1 MALFSGQPESELLC
15 PVAVPAIP
23 TATYRLQFHAGFT
36 FDDATAIVEYLNG
49 LGISH
54 CYASSYLAAV
64 PGSTHGYDVA
74 DPTRLNPE
82 IGSDESFRQWVAALR
97 AHGMGHI
104 IDLVPNHMGIAK
116 SANPWWQE
124 VLENGP
130 SSLYARVFDV
140 DWHPLKVE
148 LENKVLL
155 PILGDSYGAVLERQ
169 EIMLRYDGG
178 VFSLHYYETTLPVA
192 PGSYAR
198 ILETDVDA
206 LVNALGEESIEAAE
220 YLSILTAIRRLPSRG
235 DLKPASRI
243 ERAREKEVIK
253 RRLATLTRD
262 CAPVREHVD
271 RTVTLFN
278 GTRGHKHSF
287 DRLDDL
293 LGAQAYR
300 LAHWRVAA
308 EEINYRRFFDI
319 NELAAIRME
328 DPEVFRHVHA
338 LAFELLK
345 YELVDGFRIDH
356 VDGLYDPGDYLAR
369 LQDRAREARPDLFGP
384 DQPLF
389 VVVEKILAVDEELP
403 DWRMHG
409 TSGYDFLIQL
419 NGLFVDRR
427 NEKAFNAVWENF
439 SRLKTPFR
447 EIAYRSKQLIL
458 RLSMASELNVLA
470 HQLNRFS
477 ERSRYYRDFTLNSLT
492 QAIREIIACFP
503 VYRTYVNE
511 REDVRRRDREYIAYA
526 VAEAKRRNPG
536 RPRAVFDF
544 VRDLLLKQADYIP
557 EGEREEH
564 LRFVGKFQQV
574 TSPVTAKGIEDTA
587 LYNYNRLVSLN
598 EVGGEP
604 DHFGITPEELHEW
617 LGSRAARWPH
627 ALSAT
632 STHDTKRSEDVR
644 ARLNALSELPGAWKQ
659 AIARWARANRRGRT
673 TIDGQSYPTRNEEYL
688 LYQTLV
694 GSWPLEPM
702 DADQARVYCERIVN
716 YMQKATR
723 EAKVVTSWLNPSERH
738 EQAMKEFIQA
748 ILDPENSPFLE
759 DFVEFQKR
767 IACYGIYNS
776 LAQVAIK
783 IGAPGVPD
791 FYQGTELWDF
801 SLVDPDNRR
810 PVDYRRRATLLGELK
825 AAAAEDGGTL
835 RLFQRFAASPTD
847 DRFKLAV
854 THRLLDFRRANAEI
868 FRHGDYEPLAFEG
881 SRRDHAF
888 GFVRRHANRE
898 IVVVVPRLI
907 GGLVPEANIPPIGE
921 KVWGDTVA
929 RLARRLGTAAAPSN
943 TGPDRLAEAAD
954 SGSASD
960 DGASYWNALT
970 GERAVVHD
978 GGLRLA
984 DAFAHAPVAMLYS
997 GGHE

>member
-1 MALFSGQPESELLC
+1 M
-15 PVAVPAIP
+15 PAIP

-36 FDDATAIVEYLNG
+36 FEHATAVVAYLNN

-82 IGSDESFRQWVAALR
+82 IGTVETFQAWVAALR

-130 SSLYARVFDV
+130 SSLYARVFDI
-140 DWHPLKVE
+140 DWHPLKPE

-169 EIMLRYDGG
+169 EITLRYDAG

-198 ILETDVDA
+198 ILETDVEA
-206 LVNALGEESIEAAE
+206 LVNALGEDSIEAAE

-262 CAPVREHVD
+262 CAAVREHVE
-271 RTVTLFN
+271 RAVTLFN
-278 GTRGHKHSF
+278 GGKGDKHSF

-338 LAFELLK
+338 FVFELLK
-345 YELVDGFRIDH
+345 HELVDGFRIDH
-356 VDGLYDPGDYLAR
+356 VDGLYNPGDYLAR
-369 LQDRAREARPDLFGP
+369 LQERAEEARPDLFGP
-384 DQPLF
+384 EQPLF
-389 VVVEKILAVDEELP
+389 VVVEKILALDEELP
-403 DWRMHG
+403 DWRTHG

-419 NGLFVDRR
+419 NGVFVDGR

-439 SRLKTPFR
+439 SRLRTPFR

-492 QAIREIIACFP
+492 LAMREIIACFP

-511 REDVRRRDREYIAYA
+511 RDEVRQPDREYIEHA

-536 RPRAVFDF
+536 RPRAVFEF

-557 EGEREEH
+557 EEERDEH

-604 DHFGITPEELHEW
+604 DHFGIVPEALHDW
-617 LGSRAARWPH
+617 LSSRAARWPH

-659 AIARWARANRRGRT
+659 ATARWARANRRGRS
-673 TIDGQSYPTRNEEYL
+673 TIDGQSYPMRNEEYL

-694 GSWPLEPM
+694 GSWPLEAM
-702 DADQARVYCERIVN
+702 DADALRAYSERIVS
-716 YMQKATR
+716 YMQKAAR

-738 EQAMKEFIQA
+738 EQAMKEFIEA
-748 ILDPENSPFLE
+748 ILDPANTAFLD
-759 DFVEFQKR
+759 DFVEFQQK
-767 IACYGIYNS
+767 IARYGIYNS

-810 PVDYRRRATLLGELK
+810 PVDYERRAALLEEIR
-825 AAAAEDGGTL
+825 AASRDGDGAL
-835 RLFQRFAASPTD
+835 DLFQHFASTPAD

-854 THRLLDFRRANAEI
+854 THRLLEFRRTHGEI
-868 FRHGDYEPLAFEG
+868 FQQGDYQPLTFEG
-881 SRRDHAF
+881 GRKDHAF
-888 GFVRRHANRE
+888 GFVRRHAGRE
-898 IVVVVPRLI
+898 ILVIVPRLI
-907 GGLVPEANIPPIGE
+907 AGLIPDADAAPLGE
-921 KVWGDTVA
+921 KIWGDTVA
-929 RLARRLGTAAAPSN
+929 RVPKGRDSFSIQSQSKTS
-943 TGPDRLAEAAD
+943 PDPLAEAAD
-954 SGSASD
+954 SGGESGS
-960 DGASYWNALT
+960 SYVNALT
-970 GERAVVHD
+970 GERTPVRDAT
-978 GGLRLA
+978 LRLA
-984 DAFAHAPVAMLYS
+984 DVFAHAPVAMLFS
-997 GGHE
+997 PGHD